1 MGTLE
6 RVEVRMRGA
15 PREPHTRV
23 QEGSANQETQRK
35 DSTKSY
41 TQRTQNPAADESV
54 CLLLTLGRSISLSE
68 PQCSHL

>member
-1 MGTLE
+1 ME

-41 TQRTQNPAADESV
+41 TQHEIIHTENTES
-54 CLLLTLGRSISLSE
+54 
-68 PQCSHL
+68 CSG